1 MTGTLTDLRTGRWE
15 HVAPLSGASFTVRNF
30 AFNTV
35 RGTVPIVSATV
46 DVDADG
52 VPVAVHATLDLT
64 GIATGNPKRDSDL
77 QKPHLMDTAEH
88 PRLTFAGTPMQR
100 ADAWQV
106 PGRLAGRAA
115 TDVTLDA
122 QLVDRSASGELIVH
136 ATCTIDRRRLGVR
149 APRLLIGRYVAVTV
163 TAVFA
168 PRR

>member
-1 MTGTLTDLRTGRWE
+1 VIPALRRYARSVGWSAGRN
-15 HVAPLSGASFTVRNF
+15 L

-35 RGTVPIVSATV
+35 RSTVPIVSATV

-52 VPVAVHATLDLT
+52 VPVAVHAALDLT

-77 QKPHLMDTAEH
+77 QKPQLMGTVEH
-88 PRLTFAGTPMQR
+88 PRLTFTGTPTQR

-122 QLVDRSASGELIVH
+122 QIVDRSASGELMVH
-136 ATCTIDRRRLGVR
+136 ATCTIDRRRLGLR

-163 TAVFA
+163 AAVFA
-168 PRR
+168 PPR